1 MRHDDLSESNR
12 TISFEAVAA
21 ALRKSESYDTQQ
33 AIRRFEDVAKKQ
45 PAVMGAAVQLG
56 SRGVPLS
63 LVEHALKIL
72 LVLFECFESEAPDL
86 PAVKQ
91 EVVQDAFTRNTE
103 ALLTY
108 ATQSKDEA
116 KRSQHSYLMNLK
128 EHALV
133 AFVISYLQDNV
144 RGINRETE
152 MVRQCC
158 WVMMD
163 AYIVAYHAHLESKK
177 GAK

>member
-1 MRHDDLSESNR
+1 MRYDDLSESNM

-21 ALRKSESYDTQQ
+21 ALKKSESYEMQD

-56 SRGVPLS
+56 SLGVPLS

-86 PAVKQ
+86 PSLKQ

-103 ALLTY
+103 ALRTY

-116 KRSQHSYLMNLK
+116 KKSQHSYLMNLK
-128 EHALV
+128 EYALV
-133 AFVISYLQDNV
+133 AFVTSYLQDNV
-144 RGINRETE
+144 RGISRETE

-163 AYIVAYHAHLESKK
+163 AYIVAYHAHFESKK